1 VVREGGMRGFM
12 YTWRVKRLWNKFQ
25 ILMNKKKERFS
36 SSSSSTTFRYFLFF
50 LKKRRRRRRRGM
62 LCGFSSSA
70 FASGGPNER
79 CRRFGPHRNQELEEE
94 DETWE
99 GVE

>member
-1 VVREGGMRGFM
+1 
-12 YTWRVKRLWNKFQ
+12 
-25 ILMNKKKERFS
+25 
-36 SSSSSTTFRYFLFF
+36 
-50 LKKRRRRRRRGM
+50 M

-99 GVE
+99 GVEQADNADAKRESDSDPISCLYRQLKKKKKNRFFFFLKQKKKK